1 MYNFFLN
8 TVIMSDSE
16 YIGLILQLLTLE
28 KVKKDYPGKT
38 IENILVQIRARLD
51 EFERQNKLNN
61 GKEKAN

>member
-1 MYNFFLN
+1 
-8 TVIMSDSE
+8 MSDSE

-61 GKEKAN
+61 GKEKGN

>member
-1 MYNFFLN
+1 M
-8 TVIMSDSE
+8 IMSDSE

>member
-1 MYNFFLN
+1 M
-8 TVIMSDSE
+8 IMSDNE